1 MEKRRVGSLVLWQH
15 TATTNGAPVGRITS
29 WLIGCVEKSVRFDL
43 RRLRSIPQRV
53 APKGI
58 QAASAQRWLAA
69 LDGGACPVQW
79 RPLGPL
85 LFPSHGI
92 RCHAM
97 PYHPLPCH
105 AMPCHA
111 KPSRPVPSRSLSAP
125 LGRGRQAAPVRPA
138 AGAGSRAGALGGPG
152 GGCRA
157 SSIFAPPARGSPSAP
172 RGRAAQGAAPTAP
185 GARPRRRHRTAAP
198 PTGGAATL
206 RDGERVCGRGPGQ
219 PRPKFSA
226 LGPREPGGMGMLCG
240 WDAGTRPR
248 RASPAL
254 WGAGGGSR

>member
-1 MEKRRVGSLVLWQH
+1 MV
-15 TATTNGAPVGRITS
+15 
-29 WLIGCVEKSVRFDL
+29 CFDL
-43 RRLRSIPQRV
+43 RCLRSIPLRV
-53 APKGI
+53 SPKGI
-58 QAASAQRWLAA
+58 QAASAHRWLLAF
-69 LDGGACPVQW
+69 DGGTCPAL
-79 RPLGPL
+79 RSLLGPFP
-85 LFPSHGI
+85 FPSH
-92 RCHAM
+92 AM
-97 PYHPLPCH
+97 PSH

-111 KPSRPVPSRSLSAP
+111 MPSPPVPCHLLPCHAIPSRATPSRPVPSRSLSAP

-206 RDGERVCGRGPGQ
+206 RAGEGVCGGVPGS
-219 PRPKFSA
+219 PGSNSPLWA
-226 LGPREPGGMGMLCG
+226 PREPGGMGMLRG
-240 WDAGTRPR
+240 GMRVPG
-248 RASPAL
+248 P
-254 WGAGGGSR
+254 GAPPLRSGVPGEVRGEV